1 MTAATTT
8 NADRRPP
15 LWRDVRILRVVFQV
29 AVVGVV
35 AAFGLWL
42 WNNLQT
48 NAETTNIPLSFD
60 YLDQPADLTVPGNSF
75 DQSQKVVDAI
85 VVGFGNTVRIAFAGI
100 VLATLL
106 GTLIGI
112 ARLSTNWLLSNL
124 ARAYVELFR
133 NIPLLIIVVFSYSAI
148 FLQLPR
154 LEETESYGGVF
165 IPSIRGVGIVWFTTD
180 GKGPAIAAVLLV
192 AIAVAWAVRRWRGA
206 VQDRT
211 GNPSHGFLY
220 GLAAL
225 VVAFVAG
232 LVVLGF
238 PLGFTTPELEGRR
251 IVGGITM
258 LPEYAAL
265 LFALVT
271 YTASHIAE
279 IVRGSIQAVPRGQN
293 EAATALALSSAQR
306 MRLIVLPQAMRIAV
320 PALGN
325 QYLNLTKNSSLAVAI
340 SFFELTKIT
349 QVSIANRA
357 PAVPSYTL
365 LLFIYLALS
374 LTLSLLVNI
383 ANRRLALVER

>member
-1 MTAATTT
+1 MA
-8 NADRRPP
+8 
-15 LWRDVRILRVVFQV
+15 
-29 AVVGVV
+29 AVV
-35 AAFGLWL
+35 AFGLWL

-48 NAETTNIPLSFD
+48 NAETTNIPLGFD

-75 DQSQKVVDAI
+75 NQSQSVRDAI
-85 VVGFGNTVRIAFAGI
+85 MVGLGNTVRVAIAGI
-100 VLATLL
+100 VLATVL

-112 ARLSTNWLLSNL
+112 ARLSTNWLLANL

-148 FLQLPR
+148 FLRLPS
-154 LEETESYGGVF
+154 LDSAQSYAGVLL
-165 IPSIRGVGIVWFTTD
+165 PSIRGIGVVWFTTD
-180 GKGPAIAAVLLV
+180 EKGGAIGAVAIVALVAMVAAV
-192 AIAVAWAVRRWRGA
+192 RWRRS

-211 GNPSHGFLY
+211 GAPSHGGLY
-220 GLAAL
+220 GVGALL
-225 VVAFVAG
+225 VVFVAG
-232 LVVLGF
+232 LAVLGF
-238 PLGFTTPELEGRR
+238 PLGFTTPELDGRR

-265 LFALVT
+265 LFALVV

-279 IVRGSIQAVPRGQN
+279 IVRGSIQAVPKGQN
-293 EAATALALSSAQR
+293 EAASALALSVSQR

-365 LLFIYLALS
+365 LLVIYLALS
-374 LTLSLLVNI
+374 LILSLIVNL

>member
-1 MTAATTT
+1 M
-8 NADRRPP
+8 
-15 LWRDVRILRVVFQV
+15 LRGVFQAAVV
-29 AVVGVV
+29 AVVV
-35 AAFGLWL
+35 AFGLWL

-75 DQSQKVVDAI
+75 NQSQSVRDAI
-85 VVGFGNTVRIAFAGI
+85 EVGFGNTIRVALAGI
-100 VLATLL
+100 VLATMV

-124 ARAYVELFR
+124 ARAYVEIFR
-133 NIPLLIIVVFSYSAI
+133 NVPLLILVVFSYSAV

-154 LEETESYGGVF
+154 LEETDTYGGVF

-180 GKGPAIAAVLLV
+180 GRGWAILAVIV
-192 AIAVAWAVRRWRGA
+192 VAVAAMWGAHRWRAA

-211 GNPSHGFLY
+211 GDPARGARY
-220 GLAAL
+220 AIAAL
-225 VVAFVAG
+225 VVTFGAG
-232 LVVLGF
+232 LAVLGF
-238 PLGFTTPELEGRR
+238 PLGFTTPELQGRR

-265 LFALVT
+265 LFALVV

-279 IVRGSIQAVPRGQN
+279 IVRGSIQAVPKGQT
-293 EAATALALSSAQR
+293 EAASALALSGSQR
-306 MRLIVLPQAMRIAV
+306 MRLIILPQAMRIAV

-340 SFFELTKIT
+340 SYFELTKIT

-365 LLFIYLALS
+365 LLFLYLFLSLALS
-374 LTLSLLVNI
+374 VLVNL
-383 ANRRLALVER
+383 ANRRLRLVER

>member
-1 MTAATTT
+1 M
-8 NADRRPP
+8 
-15 LWRDVRILRVVFQV
+15 
-29 AVVGVV
+29 GVV
-35 AAFGLWL
+35 VAFGLWL

-60 YLDQPADLTVPGNSF
+60 YLDQPADLTVPGNAF
-75 DQSQKVVDAI
+75 EQSQSVRDAI
-85 VVGFGNTVRIAFAGI
+85 VVGLGNTVRVAVAGI

-124 ARAYVELFR
+124 AKAYVELFR
-133 NIPLLIIVVFSYSAI
+133 NVPLLIIVVFSYSAI
-148 FLQLPR
+148 FLRLPSLDDAER
-154 LEETESYGGVF
+154 YFGVF
-165 IPSIRGVGIVWFTTD
+165 LPSIRGVGSVWFTTD
-180 GKGPAIAAVLLV
+180 GRGLAILLVFAVAAV
-192 AIAVAWAVRRWRGA
+192 AAWAAIRWRRS

-211 GNPSHGFLY
+211 GRAAHGGWVAVIAFL
-220 GLAAL
+220 ATA
-225 VVAFVAG
+225 VAG
-232 LVVLGF
+232 LGVLGF
-238 PLGFTTPELEGRR
+238 PLGVTTPELEGRR

-265 LFALVT
+265 LFALVV
-271 YTASHIAE
+271 YTASHVAE
-279 IVRGSIQAVPRGQN
+279 IVRGSIQAVPKGQT

-340 SFFELTKIT
+340 SYFELTKIT

-374 LTLSLLVNI
+374 LVLSLLVNL